1 MGFTTSM
8 YINSKNIDN
17 TNFKQIYF
25 IKPLKELSQ
34 AHSQLDLGQLRR
46 FTTKPAVAL
55 KKMVLASDF
64 FEKLG
69 TKTDVYVSENKQGDN
84 FHFNAYFS
92 NPYTLDNKKVEE
104 IEIISKAGT
113 LSSWHNVLE
122 YLTPILSTWYPNLQ
136 TAFQK
141 NRGTFA
147 FMNMATVSLKQFD
160 GLEDKM
166 CKLM

>member
-1 MGFTTSM
+1 MGFTTGM

-34 AHSQLDLGQLRR
+34 AHSQLGLRQLSR
-46 FTTKPAVAL
+46 FTTKPTVAL
-55 KKMVLASDF
+55 KKTVLTSDF

-69 TKTDVYVSENKQGDN
+69 SKTDVYISENKQGDK
-84 FHFNAYFS
+84 FHFNAYFC
-92 NPYTLDNKKVEE
+92 NPYSVDNKKVEE

-113 LSSWHNVLE
+113 INCWHNVLE
-122 YLTPILSTWYPNLQ
+122 YLTPILSTWYPDLQ

-141 NRGTFA
+141 SRGTFA

-160 GLEDKM
+160 DLEDKM